1 MNINMMTLLSVLSK
15 MMLLIAVGFCSAWAG
30 LLREEGRKHITDLVI
45 DLIYPCYVL
54 NSYLKNIGMFSG
66 SAMLLT
72 LGISIAYSLTIFL
85 VSHFVFPHVPRSR
98 RCILQYATV
107 VSNSAFLGLPMVE
120 NVFGSRGLLCAS
132 IFMIPLRINT
142 FGLAVGYYTQT
153 PVGGLRAKVTSIV
166 TQPSILATILGILII
181 FIGRQPPAWC
191 TATLTS
197 VSACSTPLSM
207 MVIGAVIF
215 SNLKEMRLR
224 ALTLQFAF
232 LRLVLIPAAVYLI
245 LRPTGIDPI
254 LLGTAVLMAA
264 MPAGTTGALWA
275 DKFGMDVSY
284 AGEIILIS
292 TLCSMVTI
300 PVWCYLCLF
309 LP

>member
-1 MNINMMTLLSVLSK
+1 MMTLLSVLSK
-15 MMLLIAVGFCSAWAG
+15 MMLLIAVGFCAAWAG

-66 SAMLLT
+66 NAMLLT
-72 LGISIAYSLTIFL
+72 LGIAIAFSLTTFL
-85 VSHFVFPHVPRSR
+85 VSHFVFPRVPRAR

-120 NVFGSRGLLCAS
+120 NVFGSQGLLCAS
-132 IFMIPLRINT
+132 IFIIPLRINT
-142 FGLAVGYYTQT
+142 FGLAVGYYT
-153 PVGGLRAKVTSIV
+153 PASVGGLRAKVKSMV
-166 TQPSILATILGILII
+166 TQPSIFATILGILII

-191 TATLTS
+191 IATLTS

-224 ALTLQFAF
+224 VLTLQFAF

-245 LRPTGIDPI
+245 LYPTGIDPI
-254 LLGTAVLMAA
+254 LRGTAVLMAA
-264 MPAGTTGALWA
+264 MPAGTTGALLA
-275 DKFGMDVSY
+275 DKYGMDVSY

-292 TLCSMVTI
+292 TLCSMVTL